1 MSVLVTTLTVIILCQ
16 FSVIVFLMTGRGD
29 GHGKLSRTK
38 QSDVVRASPIS
49 HEFQGHH
56 ASIVDALLSRA
67 NASIFDSAINSTL
80 HIEAANVSLE
90 IYEGVAV
97 TTFLGG
103 PKVRNDDS
111 WIINIQTVKYSQWF
125 YDHQLKYFKKVD

>member
-16 FSVIVFLMTGRGD
+16 FSVIVFLMTGRSD

-38 QSDVVRASPIS
+38 QSDIVRASPIS

-56 ASIVDALLSRA
+56 ASTVDALLSRA
-67 NASIFDSAINSTL
+67 NASNFDSAITSTPN
-80 HIEAANVSLE
+80 IEAANTSLE

-103 PKVRNDDS
+103 PKVRNEDS
-111 WIINIQTVKYSQWF
+111 RMINIQTVRYSQWF
-125 YDHQLKYFKKVD
+125 HHPQFKYFF